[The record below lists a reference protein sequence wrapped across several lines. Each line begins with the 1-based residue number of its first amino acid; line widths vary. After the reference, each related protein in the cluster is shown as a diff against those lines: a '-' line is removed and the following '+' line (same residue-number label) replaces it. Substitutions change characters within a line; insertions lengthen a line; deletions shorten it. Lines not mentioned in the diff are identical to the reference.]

1 MNRFMSRYIHLSLI
15 VFSFFLGTTLP
26 LTASVSPQGADGLS
40 PRFSLLTCSP
50 GEEIYS
56 YFGHTAIRMMWPETN
71 RDIVFN
77 YGVFSFNTP
86 HFMLRFALGE
96 TDYQLAITDYH
107 RFAAEYNYYNRGIT
121 EQVLSLSP
129 SEARKLAEL
138 LEENYLPENR
148 IYRYNF
154 FYDNCAT
161 RPRDIIEKCI
171 EGKIIYHFPD
181 SLPQSYRDIIHE
193 YTRGHAW
200 GQFGIDLCLGS
211 QIDTPISQRQKTFV
225 PDYLLRAFRDAEIIA
240 PDGSKRPLVSAE
252 HILLPVRTDTQ
263 SQDFCLSPLSC
274 ALLLFMVG
282 VLFTIYGL
290 RRKKSLWGIDLVLFA
305 TAGIAGCVLAFL
317 VFLSQHPGVSPNYL
331 LFVFHPLHLLLLPFF
346 LYKEKKRQKS
356 IYHVANSITLT
367 FFILFMAV
375 LPQRIEWAVVPLA
388 LCLLVRSVSHLI
400 LTYRERT

>member
-1 MNRFMSRYIHLSLI
+1 MSRYIHLFLI
-15 VFSFFLGTTLP
+15 IFSFFSGATTPLMASTLP
-26 LTASVSPQGADGLS
+26 QQADSLS

-56 YFGHTAIRMMWPETN
+56 YFGHTAIRMIGPGTD

-77 YGVFSFNTP
+77 YGVFSFNAP
-86 HFMLRFALGE
+86 NFILRFALGE
-96 TDYQLAITDYH
+96 TDYQLAVTDYH
-107 RFAAEYNYYNRGIT
+107 RFAAEYDYYNRGIT

-138 LEENYLPENR
+138 LEENYLPGNR
-148 IYRYNF
+148 VYRYNF

-171 EGKIIYHFPD
+171 EGKIVYHFPD
-181 SLPQSYRDIIHE
+181 NLSQSYRDIIHA
-193 YTRGHAW
+193 YTQGHDW

-211 QIDTPISQRQKTFV
+211 QIDTPITQRQKTFV
-225 PDYLLRAFRDAEIIA
+225 PDYLLWAFRDAEIIA
-240 PDGSKRPLVSAE
+240 PDGSRRALVSAE
-252 HILLPVRTDTQ
+252 HILLPARTDTQ
-263 SQDFCLSPLSC
+263 SQGFCLSPLSC
-274 ALLLFMVG
+274 ALLLFMTV
-282 VLFTIYGL
+282 VFFTIYGL
-290 RRKKSLWGIDLVLFA
+290 RRKKSLWGVDTVLFA
-305 TAGIAGCVLAFL
+305 AAGIAGCVLAFL

-346 LYKEKKRQKS
+346 VYKEKKKRRS
-356 IYHVANSITLT
+356 IYHVANSVTLT

-388 LCLLVRSVSHLI
+388 LCLLVRSVSNLI
-400 LTYRERT
+400 LTYRERA